1 MYYKK
6 KLSKNNK
13 FMLTNN
19 FDGGILHKKVPD
31 RRLPTL
37 SALSAKRDLENK
49 MNLLGG

>member
-19 FDGGILHKKVPD
+19 FDGGILHKKVPN
-31 RRLPTL
+31 RRLPT
-37 SALSAKRDLENK
+37 LSAKRDLENK